1 MADRSGEESESQ
13 LSIHVKIYFFRFAMD
28 HGMCNLKIVE
38 WMPKKMR
45 IRERGG
51 VFKTLSVLFPAF
63 GRHLGSPLH
72 ADHLGNIF
80 D

>member
-51 VFKTLSVLFPAF
+51 VFKTLSLVSCIRSPSWIAPSGGPL
-63 GRHLGSPLH
+63 REHL
-72 ADHLGNIF
+72 
-80 D
+80 